1 MLRRR
6 SLLGG
11 KSKKRLPNGLYFE
24 TLDHRVIPIALD
36 NNGTITSYT
45 NTISDIFRA
54 LGIRTP
60 YYEINSVIL
69 VTDTFSSRIRTN
81 SISISSGVSVF
92 RSDYYLDYLTPITGA
107 NSTYNSWY
115 SSPSSKYEAYDYYG
129 YERRDKYHYYNDRT
143 YIIGRCY
150 NYNWLDGHTGGYLP
164 SQGELTDFM
173 RYRSIC
179 NPIWGTYFD
188 NSFTSTSDRIVTST
202 PASISAAIRVGIK
215 LFDDIQYYNCS
226 TSSFSHARIALD
238 DSTNYHYFVF
248 DKYDPYDYELA
259 YDSQV
264 EYLES
269 QTGSLSI
276 DTGFQQKDI
285 QKFSIKYYNTSDSS
299 GGYGN
304 AMGARQYSATNEFL
318 VSNYSG
324 GTIGVGT
331 RNTSMGNIKN
341 QINEVIYNGGSTVLV
356 NGTSKSI
363 NVSSMTLSATV
374 RLFAIYE
381 NNYSQVTQRQFG
393 RIYYVNLEGNGKK
406 VSLIPVRIG
415 TTGFFFDKEHGTYL
429 TKSESTS
436 EYFGYGSDI

>member
-6 SLLGG
+6 CLLGG
-11 KSKKRLPNGLYFE
+11 KSKKRLSNGLYFE

-45 NTISDIFRA
+45 NTISDIFHA
-54 LGIRTP
+54 LGIQTP
-60 YYEINSVIL
+60 YNEINSVIL
-69 VTDTFSSRIRTN
+69 VTDTFSARIRTS
-81 SISISSGVSVF
+81 SIYVTTVGVVKGV
-92 RSDYYLDYLTPITGA
+92 YYLDYLTPIPGA

-129 YERRDKYHYYNDRT
+129 YERRDKYNYYNDRD
-143 YIIGRCY
+143 YIVGRCY
-150 NYNWLDGHTGGYLP
+150 NYTWLDGHTGGYLP
-164 SQGELTDFM
+164 SQGELTAFM

-188 NSFTSTSDRIVTST
+188 LGFTSTSDRIVTST
-202 PASISAAIRVGIK
+202 PASSSITIRNGIK
-215 LFDDIQYYNCS
+215 LYNDIQYYNCN
-226 TSSFSHARIALD
+226 TSSFSHTDTAL
-238 DSTNYHYFVF
+238 NNGGGYYYFVF
-248 DKYDPYDYELA
+248 DRYDPYDYELA

-269 QTGSLSI
+269 RTGSLSI

-304 AMGARQYSATNEFL
+304 VMGARHYSGTNEFG

-324 GTIGVGT
+324 GLISVGT
-331 RNTSMGNIKN
+331 RNTSMGNVKN
-341 QINEVIYNGGSTVLV
+341 RVNEVIYNGGSTVLV

-363 NVSSMTLSATV
+363 TVSSMTLSATI

-381 NNYSQVTQRQFG
+381 NAYNWVTQKQFG

-406 VSLIPVRIG
+406 ISLIPVRIG